1 MEGIDYLAEFTATN
15 TGLFDV
21 EDIAP
26 PATELLPS
34 RPNGSGISS
43 VFDRFI
49 PQNVV
54 QPKNEIS
61 NNEIEEYAK
70 IEADWILS
78 QFQMFV
84 GLGKGA
90 ISGVIYN
97 SDDKRLLQSL
107 NDNGQANSE
116 EAREILERF
125 EIQKNLENT
134 GIKDY
139 EAKRKIFV
147 SVIKLDLLK
156 KQREGKLEL
165 PSISQYLYKMVASE
179 LVQITGNNPR
189 IFSTIGERLLN
200 VIKSKFPI

>member
-1 MEGIDYLAEFTATN
+1 MQEFDYLAEFTATN

-21 EDIAP
+21 EDVAQ
-26 PATELLPS
+26 PAIELLPN
-34 RPNGSGISS
+34 RPNQAPAGG

-49 PQNVV
+49 PQNVS
-54 QPKNEIS
+54 QPKPEIS
-61 NNEIEEYAK
+61 NSEIEEYAK

-107 NDNGQANSE
+107 SDSGQGNSE

-125 EIQKNLENT
+125 EIQKSLEST
-134 GIKDY
+134 VIKDY
-139 EAKRKIFV
+139 ETKRKIFI

-200 VIKSKFPI
+200 LIKSKLPI

>member
-1 MEGIDYLAEFTATN
+1 MEEIDYLAEFTATN
-15 TGLFDV
+15 MGLFDV
-21 EDIAP
+21 DDVAQ
-26 PATELLPS
+26 PAVELLPN
-34 RPNGSGISS
+34 RPSTATAGG

-49 PQNVV
+49 PSNVS
-54 QPKNEIS
+54 QPKPEIS
-61 NNEIEEYAK
+61 TSEIEEYAK

-97 SDDKRLLQSL
+97 SDDKKLLQKLSE
-107 NDNGQANSE
+107 NGQENSD
-116 EAREILERF
+116 EALEILERF
-125 EIQKNLENT
+125 EIQKSLEST

-139 EAKRKIFV
+139 EMKRKIFI

-200 VIKSKFPI
+200 VIKSKLPI